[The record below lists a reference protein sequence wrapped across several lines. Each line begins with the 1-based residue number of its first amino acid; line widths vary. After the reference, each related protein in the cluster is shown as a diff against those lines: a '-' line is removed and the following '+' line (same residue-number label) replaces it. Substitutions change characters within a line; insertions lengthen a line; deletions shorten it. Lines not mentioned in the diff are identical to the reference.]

1 MSVSRWESEACV
13 AGGLAGEPKRSK
25 ATRAEQR
32 AVSRSMLRRA
42 AGRRTWTLQ
51 NLGKMYHKEESL
63 GVNLVKTNC
72 QGGSIGPALHKGL
85 DFQNRKDIPV
95 SC

>member
-1 MSVSRWESEACV
+1 M
-13 AGGLAGEPKRSK
+13 
-25 ATRAEQR
+25 AEQR
-32 AVSRSMLRRA
+32 ALSRKMLRHA
-42 AGRRTWTLQ
+42 AGRRSRMHQ
-51 NLGKMYHKEESL
+51 NLGKINHKEEGL

-85 DFQNRKDIPV
+85 DFRNRKDIPV

>member
-1 MSVSRWESEACV
+1 MH
-13 AGGLAGEPKRSK
+13 
-25 ATRAEQR
+25 
-32 AVSRSMLRRA
+32 
-42 AGRRTWTLQ
+42 Q
-51 NLGKMYHKEESL
+51 NLGKINHKEEGL

-85 DFQNRKDIPV
+85 NFQNRKDIPV